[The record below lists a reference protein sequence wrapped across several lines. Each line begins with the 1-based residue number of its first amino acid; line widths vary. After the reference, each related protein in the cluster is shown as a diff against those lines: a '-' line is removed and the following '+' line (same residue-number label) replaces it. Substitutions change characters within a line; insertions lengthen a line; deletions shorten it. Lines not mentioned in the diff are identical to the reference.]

1 MYVCVCVC
9 VCVYIYIYD
18 LNNCLKTPGQGFN
31 SCLILAGCSVLEQQ
45 ILSNSKD

>member
-1 MYVCVCVC
+1 MYMCVCVYIYI
-9 VCVYIYIYD
+9 YIYIYD

-45 ILSNSKD
+45 ILSISKD